1 MYKHTY
7 IALQPILSPR
17 PPISVNFV
25 LSIPVYISSSFLTL
39 LFLFKSNWK
48 LPIRI
53 YSINH
58 LISLIFARRRTSN
71 VRINISNLLM
81 LSSFLRFFF
90 ISLIF
95 ELSLDGILDE
105 DEIEWKDM
113 IFDSFDTCGEGGDV
127 LHEVN
132 KIY

>member
-7 IALQPILSPR
+7 ITLQPILSPR
-17 PPISVNFV
+17 PPLSVTFV
-25 LSIPVYISSSFLTL
+25 LSIAVYISSSFLTL

-81 LSSFLRFFF
+81 LSSFLFHFTD
-90 ISLIF
+90 IWT
-95 ELSLDGILDE
+95 LSLDGILDE

>member
-7 IALQPILSPR
+7 ITLQPILSPR
-17 PPISVNFV
+17 PPTFSHFCIIYPC
-25 LSIPVYISSSFLTL
+25 LYIFFFSYTSF
-39 LFLFKSNWK
+39 FLFKSNWK

-81 LSSFLRFFF
+81 LSSFLFQFTD
-90 ISLIF
+90 IWT
-95 ELSLDGILDE
+95 LSRWHFRWGRNRMKGHDIWQLWHLWGRGRCIA
-105 DEIEWKDM
+105 W
-113 IFDSFDTCGEGGDV
+113 SQ
-127 LHEVN
+127 
-132 KIY
+132 